1 MEAEESRRMGAS
13 ILLVEDEPGIQLAIR
28 GLLRREGHQ
37 TAVASSGSE
46 AIQLLADGAFD
57 LVLTDLS
64 LPDGV
69 SGLDIVRHV
78 GTHQPGTPVILIT
91 AYGSEHVAKD
101 AVERGVPRIRKLSTW
116 AVIEYVG
123 INRCPRCN
131 GFRTADRVS
140 SRATPDTAGPLGRW
154 LSRNSTRS
162 RSRGNRMFGTR

>member
-1 MEAEESRRMGAS
+1 MGAS

-46 AIQLLADGAFD
+46 AIELLADGAFD
-57 LVLTDLS
+57 LVLTDLF

-91 AYGSEHVAKD
+91 AYGSEHVAKA
-101 AVERGVPRIRKLSTW
+101 AVEAGAFDYVPKPFNNDEIR
-116 AVIEYVG
+116 AVVQ
-123 INRCPRCN
+123 
-131 GFRTADRVS
+131 
-140 SRATPDTAGPLGRW
+140 RAIA
-154 LSRNSTRS
+154 SA
-162 RSRGNRMFGTR
+162 